1 MRPYE
6 RAARSLQTVPS
17 HVCGQRRLS
26 ARIRHG
32 KGKEY
37 NQVAQDIG
45 AVLTIAGGISTEAEV
60 AALDAKGME
69 SQVGMALYTD
79 MLPL

>member
-1 MRPYE
+1 ME
-6 RAARSLQTVPS
+6 KA
-17 HVCGQRRLS
+17 
-26 ARIRHG
+26 
-32 KGKEY
+32 KEY

-60 AALDAKGME
+60 ASLDAKGME
-69 SQVGMALYTD
+69 SQVGMALYTE